1 MAELTFVVDP
11 TFPMTVAVPVPGKKP
26 VDTEFTFIGRN
37 GEELQAYLDG
47 SRGKEDLDAL
57 MDTIV
62 GWGIKNRPFE
72 REEVAKFILVYPAAA
87 RAIISKYIT
96 EISGIKLGN

>member
-11 TFPMTVAVPVPGKKP
+11 TFDMTVAIPVQGKKP

-37 GEELQAYLDG
+37 GDELQEYLNS
-47 SRGKEDLDAL
+47 SRNKEDLDAL
-57 MDTIV
+57 MDTITN
-62 GWGIKNRPFE
+62 WKIKNRAFS